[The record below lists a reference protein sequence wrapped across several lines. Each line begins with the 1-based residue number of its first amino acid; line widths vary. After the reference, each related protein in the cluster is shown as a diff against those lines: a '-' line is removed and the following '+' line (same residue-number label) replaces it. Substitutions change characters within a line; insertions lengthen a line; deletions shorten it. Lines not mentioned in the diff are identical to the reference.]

1 MSGRVT
7 RDGRAAWTGL
17 AIDFNDH
24 RLGDWGAHGINALV
38 FVSRD
43 GQSQSQTL
51 SHVLTRT
58 SHSRTWAPLAHTYNM
73 YVT

>member
-24 RLGDWGAHGINALV
+24 RLGDWGAHGMNALV
-38 FVSRD
+38 VRHAMVSLTD
-43 GQSQSQTL
+43 SVTYAHVSL
-51 SHVLTRT
+51 SHLGT
-58 SHSRTWAPLAHTYNM
+58 SRAHI
-73 YVT
+73 